1 MTKQGVAAAL
11 GALLAVLGTWIG
23 WRDDGWEPVGAA
35 PAVDGEALFHAK
47 GCATCHTG
55 PTSSAS
61 MGEFPSLAAASS
73 WAGARRPGL
82 SAEEY
87 LDESIR
93 EPWAFISPE
102 FHGSNGPTTAM
113 PQLGLSDAERDA
125 VVAFLLSG

>member
-1 MTKQGVAAAL
+1 V
-11 GALLAVLGTWIG
+11 GALLAVVGSWIG
-23 WRDDGWEPVGAA
+23 WRDDGTEPVRAA
-35 PAVDGEALFHAK
+35 ASPDGETLFHAK

-55 PTSSAS
+55 PTSTAS

-73 WAGARRPGL
+73 WAGSRRTDV

-102 FHGSNGPTTAM
+102 FDAGGGPTTAM
-113 PQLGLSDAERDA
+113 PDLGLSDAERAA

>member
-1 MTKQGVAAAL
+1 VTKRGIASAL

-23 WRDDGWEPVGAA
+23 WRDGGSEPVRAA
-35 PAVDGEALFHAK
+35 PAPDGQTLFHAK

-55 PTSSAS
+55 PASTAS

-73 WAGARRPGL
+73 WAGTRRSGL

-102 FHGSNGPTTAM
+102 FNGSGPTTAM
-113 PQLGLSDAERDA
+113 PELGLSDAERNA
-125 VVAFLLSG
+125 VVAFLLGG

>member
-1 MTKQGVAAAL
+1 VTRRGVAAVL
-11 GALLAVLGTWIG
+11 GALLAVVGSWIG
-23 WRDDGWEPVGAA
+23 WRNDGSEPVRAAA
-35 PAVDGEALFHAK
+35 PPDGETLFHAK

-55 PTSSAS
+55 PTSTAS

-73 WAGARRPGL
+73 WAGSRRPDV

-102 FHGSNGPTTAM
+102 FDTSDGPTGAM
-113 PQLGLSDAERDA
+113 PDLGLSDAERDA
-125 VVAFLLSG
+125 VVAFLLGG